1 MQQNREEIFR
11 KIKAENW
18 DLVIIGGGITGA
30 GILREAVRRNV
41 KTLLVEQR
49 DFAWGSSSRSGQ
61 LVHGG
66 LRYLK
71 QGDVKLT
78 YQSVRERESL
88 LKELPGLVNPFGMM
102 MAIYK
107 GGWFQRFIVEAALLA
122 YDIMSRKFR
131 KHAYSVREL
140 VKRFPGVREQNLE
153 CGLLFYE
160 SLTDDAR
167 LVLRVLQQAEEE
179 GGVAVNYCQVTGLLK
194 KNDLVCGVAL
204 EDKTTGDKLNV
215 YAKQVINATGAWADI
230 LRGNVRKTNA
240 KQMRPLRGSHLVFS
254 AERLPVSESIVI
266 THPTSKR
273 PGFVFPWEG
282 RVMTGDTDIDH
293 TGDLNIEASIT
304 PDETDYLLENIQH
317 HFPHLDITRK
327 DIIASFSGVRPVV
340 GSGKKDPSKE
350 SRDHVVWQEDGLLTV
365 TGGKLTTFRLIAL
378 DALKAAQP
386 LLGELPDLD
395 KKQRVFSPLKDITP
409 VPKDLKTEIVARLQ
423 GRYGNRAKDLIAG
436 AKTAELEK
444 IPGTA
449 TVWAELRFAAQ
460 NEAVVHLEDLM
471 LRRTRIAL
479 LLENGGKTILPKI
492 RAICQPLL
500 GWDDEKW
507 YREEQH
513 YLETWQ
519 RFYGAQFSF
528 E

>member
-1 MQQNREEIFR
+1 MQQTREEIFR
-11 KIKAENW
+11 KIKTESW

-30 GILREAVRRNV
+30 GILREAARRNL
-41 KTLLVEQR
+41 KALLVEQR

-71 QGDVKLT
+71 QGDIKLT
-78 YQSVRERESL
+78 YQSVSERESL
-88 LKELPGLVNPFGMM
+88 LKEIPGLVNPFGMM

-107 GGWFQRFIVEAALLA
+107 GKRFERITVRAALLA

-131 KHAYSVREL
+131 THTYSVGEMTR
-140 VKRFPGVREQNLE
+140 RFPGVREQDLE

-167 LVLRVLQQAEEE
+167 LVLRVLQQAGEE
-179 GGVAVNYCQVTGLLK
+179 GGLAVNYCRVTGLLK
-194 KNDLVCGVAL
+194 NDGLVCGVAM
-204 EDKTTGDKLNV
+204 EDQATGARLDV

-230 LRGNVRKTNA
+230 LRGSIRKTNS
-240 KQMRPLRGSHLVFS
+240 KRMRPLRGSHLVFS
-254 AERLPVSESIVI
+254 AERLPVSQSIVI

-282 RVMTGDTDIDH
+282 RVITGDTDIDH
-293 TGDLNIEASIT
+293 TADLNIEASTT
-304 PDETDYLLENIQH
+304 PDETDYMLENIRH
-317 HFPHLDITRK
+317 HFPRLGITRK

-340 GSGKKDPSKE
+340 GSGKKDPSSE

-386 LLGELPDLD
+386 LLGKLPDLD
-395 KKQRVFSPLKDITP
+395 KRQPVFTPLKDITP
-409 VPKDLKTEIVARLQ
+409 AAQDLEAETVVRLH
-423 GRYGNRAKDLIAG
+423 GRYGGRAKGLIDGAG
-436 AKTAELEK
+436 AAELET
-444 IPGTA
+444 IPGTR
-449 TVWAELRFAAQ
+449 TLWAELRYAAQ

-479 LLENGGKTILPKI
+479 LLENGGTAILPKI
-492 RAICQPLL
+492 RTICQPLL

-507 YREEQH
+507 RREEQD

-519 RFYGAQFSF
+519 RSYGVH
-528 E
+528 